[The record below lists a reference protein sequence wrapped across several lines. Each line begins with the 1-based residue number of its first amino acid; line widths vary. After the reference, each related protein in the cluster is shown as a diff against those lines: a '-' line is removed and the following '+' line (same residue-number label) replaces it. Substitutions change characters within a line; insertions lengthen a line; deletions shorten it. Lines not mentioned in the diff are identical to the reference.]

1 MRKDLRIPDPSAQ
14 YETPKQLAQ
23 DQSLSL
29 GERRALLDQWED
41 DVRIR
46 VVASEEGMTGPNA
59 KVGLADILEA
69 KALLPIDTPPRDTA
83 GKA

>member
-1 MRKDLRIPDPSAQ
+1 MTSSNPAARYK
-14 YETPKQLAQ
+14 TPKELAE
-23 DQSLSL
+23 DASLSIA
-29 GERRALLDQWED
+29 ERCRLLDEWED

-59 KVGLADILEA
+59 QVGLADILEA
-69 KALLPIDTPPRDTA
+69 KRLLPVETPTRDTA

>member
-1 MRKDLRIPDPSAQ
+1 MTQSNPAAKYD
-14 YETPKQLAQ
+14 TPKQLAE
-23 DQSLSL
+23 DESLSFT
-29 GERRALLDQWED
+29 ERRRLLDEWED

-59 KVGLADILEA
+59 NVGLADILEA
-69 KALLPIDTPPRDTA
+69 KRLLPIDTPTRDTA